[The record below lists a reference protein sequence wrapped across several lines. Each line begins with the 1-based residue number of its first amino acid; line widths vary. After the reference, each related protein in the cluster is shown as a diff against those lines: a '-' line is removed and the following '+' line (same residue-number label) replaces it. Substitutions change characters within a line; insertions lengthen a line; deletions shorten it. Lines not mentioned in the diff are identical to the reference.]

1 MAVGTPV
8 IATGTGGSAEYLK
21 AGRNALLA
29 APGDAEALARAVRRL
44 AADGALRARLAAGG
58 RRTAEAHP
66 AERGTAVV
74 ARVLQEAVAGRP
86 APAPPPGPG
95 RARSGSGSGPW
106 ATRRRRLRHTERVA
120 MRSRSLVTPQRY
132 AWIAYA
138 ALALL
143 TLIVFTGAAVRLTG
157 SGWAARPGPSART
170 PPSARRCAPTRASS
184 SATGLLTGLVGLP
197 CILAFVG
204 ARLRAP
210 YRRDF
215 FLLGFGLC
223 LSVLAQAVLG
233 GITVRTGL
241 NPWTVMAHYLL
252 SMVALVIAV
261 VLAWRVYRE
270 QRGEEAPIEHPGRLV
285 LAIRALIAYGAV
297 VIAVGTASSAC
308 RPPRRRR
315 GTGDEVVRPELPGR
329 RHARLPHHGPRPP
342 GRGLRRPHRRG
353 VAVGA
358 PARRPGLQR
367 PLAITAI
374 LLAVQG
380 VVGNVQYHLEL
391 PAELVWI
398 HVALAAVTW
407 NVMVWAVLAAGRPA
421 GTQAPAPAESPQPRA
436 TVGV

>member
-1 MAVGTPV
+1 
-8 IATGTGGSAEYLK
+8 
-21 AGRNALLA
+21 
-29 APGDAEALARAVRRL
+29 
-44 AADGALRARLAAGG
+44 
-58 RRTAEAHP
+58 
-66 AERGTAVV
+66 
-74 ARVLQEAVAGRP
+74 
-86 APAPPPGPG
+86 
-95 RARSGSGSGPW
+95 
-106 ATRRRRLRHTERVA
+106 

-157 SGWAARPGPSART
+157 SGLGCPTWPKCTDTSLG
-170 PPSARRCAPTRASS
+170 APLRSHQ
-184 SATGLLTGLVGLP
+184 GIEFGNRLLTGLVGLP

-261 VLAWRVYRE
+261 VLAWRVYRDL
-270 QRGEEAPIEHPGRLV
+270 RGEEAPIEHPGRLV
-285 LAIRALIAYGAV
+285 LAVRALIAYGAV
-297 VIAVGTASSAC
+297 VIAVGTASSAAG
-308 RPPRRRR
+308 PHAGGE
-315 GTGDEVVRPELPGR
+315 GTGDEVVRLNFRGADTLDFLITG
-329 RHARLPHHGPRPP
+329 HARLAAVF
-342 GRGLRRPHRRG
+342 G
-353 VAVGA
+353 VLTVAA
-358 PARRPGLQR
+358 WLWARRLGARRLLR
-367 PLAITAI
+367 PLGITAV

-391 PAELVWI
+391 PAEIVWI

-421 GTQAPAPAESPQPRA
+421 GAPTSAPAGPPAPRA